1 MNISDN
7 IKYLRKSFNLSQKD
21 LGLIADVSDKA
32 VWSWEQG
39 TREPRMGALQRLADH
54 FGLKKSDIIDGDL
67 EEVFKSKG
75 SVSNKVIKSGNL
87 ELLTDAELTLIKK
100 YRQLDADGKR
110 NIDRQIDF
118 ELFRMN
124 KDADEPEEKDEAL
137 G

>member
-1 MNISDN
+1 MSVAT
-7 IKYLRKSFNLSQKD
+7 NLNKFMESNRYTKAD
-21 LGLIADVSDKA
+21 IAKMSSIPYTTIDGL
-32 VWSWEQG
+32 
-39 TREPRMGALQRLADH
+39 
-54 FGLKKSDIIDGDL
+54 FKKSDENIKLPTLKKLANLIGCSLDELVYSEEDL
-67 EEVFKSKG
+67 SKIGNKFNKS
-75 SVSNKVIKSGNL
+75 
-87 ELLTDAELTLIKK
+87 ELALIKK